1 MARRIPGPLYCEQ
14 QGVSGLAMLFLHATP
29 DDHRQWL
36 HQTAHFSA
44 WYRTIAVD
52 LAGYGR
58 SPAPQRGATLADQAA
73 ACWELMDR
81 IAPGTVI
88 IHGNSMGSEVAMRMA
103 DQKPDRALALIL
115 SGCGYLPDLRDIQLR
130 SKQAYRDEGIARR
143 RVQVLAHFSP
153 KMREA
158 PHVQH
163 YADMVCSLSNAGTI
177 ESIILM
183 NQALADA
190 APESFYRGLRVPTLI
205 LTGSEDPARPSAYVL
220 QSKIAGSEI
229 VCMEGAGH
237 ANNFEAPWEFDRL
250 CIEFL
255 TKRGLFP
262 AA

>member
-88 IHGNSMGSEVAMRMA
+88 IQGNSMGSEVAMRMA

-115 SGCGYLPDLRDIQLR
+115 SGCGYLPDLRDVQLAA
-130 SKQAYRDEGIARR
+130 KKAYRDEGLARR
-143 RVQVLAHFSP
+143 RAHVLAHFSP
-153 KMREA
+153 RWRESPRA
-158 PHVQH
+158 QGYVE
-163 YADMVCSLSNAGTI
+163 MVCALSNAGTLD
-177 ESIILM
+177 SILVM
-183 NQALADA
+183 TDALADA
-190 APESFYRGLRVPTLI
+190 PPESFYRGLKVPTLI
-205 LTGSEDPARPSAYVL
+205 VTGSEDPARPSAYAL

-237 ANNFEAPWEFDRL
+237 ANNFEMPWEFDRL

-255 TKRGLFP
+255 KKRGLFP
-262 AA
+262 TP